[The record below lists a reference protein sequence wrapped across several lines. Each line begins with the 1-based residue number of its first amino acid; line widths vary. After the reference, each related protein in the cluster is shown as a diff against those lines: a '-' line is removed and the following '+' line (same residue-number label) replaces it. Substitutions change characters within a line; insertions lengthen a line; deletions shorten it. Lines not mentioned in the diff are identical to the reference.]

1 MVEKKKHRA
10 FTVALKGSLI
20 FYRCK
25 TDMAD
30 DQAQVL
36 LCGLLRWKAF
46 KYTTPVGTN
55 SKVRAEPLKFSDT
68 LV

>member
-1 MVEKKKHRA
+1 
-10 FTVALKGSLI
+10 
-20 FYRCK
+20 
-25 TDMAD
+25 MAD

-68 LV
+68 LVWSNWSHHTEKNDLS